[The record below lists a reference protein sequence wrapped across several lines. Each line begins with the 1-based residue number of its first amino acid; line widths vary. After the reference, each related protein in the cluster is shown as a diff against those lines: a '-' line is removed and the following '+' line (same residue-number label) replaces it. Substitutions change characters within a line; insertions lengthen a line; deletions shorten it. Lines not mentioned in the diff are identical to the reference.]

1 MCGARDRGC
10 CAIPNTRRGHRSRT
24 SRRDRRE
31 AEVPAEVAPP
41 AKPSAKHLDRGRSLS
56 GQPVE
61 HISCSSA
68 LEIRRVMRDCGRY
81 LPDMARGVL
90 KGLVCARYK
99 IRCPCVVPRIYD
111 AQIRCPSSPIRP
123 RIRPRFDECVV
134 PRIRPRPQAA
144 VHGSTHARHRGAAS
158 GTERG
163 GMDG

>member
-1 MCGARDRGC
+1 MLALLAVFNAALVTAVDVTRFPTVEEATAPAADETVARG
-10 CAIPNTRRGHRSRT
+10 
-24 SRRDRRE
+24 E

-61 HISCSSA
+61 YISCSSA
-68 LEIRRVMRDCGRY
+68 LEIYAYRRVMRDCGRY

-90 KGLVCARYK
+90 KGLCARYK
-99 IRCPCVVPRIYD
+99 IRWGGG
-111 AQIRCPSSPIRP
+111 
-123 RIRPRFDECVV
+123 
-134 PRIRPRPQAA
+134 RIRPRPQAA
-144 VHGSTHARHRGAAS
+144 VHGSTHARHHGAAS